1 MFIYEIDMIYPCLKL
16 QSSYIL
22 YRGKQFLRE
31 FENLLFY
38 DTVDNFLKFLTYL
51 TKKPGKE
58 KQTKTVVIVTPVIV
72 Y

>member
-1 MFIYEIDMIYPCLKL
+1 M
-16 QSSYIL
+16 
-22 YRGKQFLRE
+22 RE

-38 DTVDNFLKFLTYL
+38 DTVDNFWKFLTYL

-58 KQTKTVVIVTPVIV
+58 KQTKTVVIVTLVVIV